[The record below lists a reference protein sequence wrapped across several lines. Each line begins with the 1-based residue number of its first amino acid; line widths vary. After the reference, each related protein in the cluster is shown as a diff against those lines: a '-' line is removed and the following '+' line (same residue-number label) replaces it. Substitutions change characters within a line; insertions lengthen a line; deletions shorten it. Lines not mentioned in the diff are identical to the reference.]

1 MVTGKSVP
9 AVEVKTVSHL
19 VPFVTGID
27 DRTTSFQLALN
38 KLVPFIVLSGI
49 IYVARIGRT
58 CLRETVIVSEISRYV
73 LCYGS

>member
-9 AVEVKTVSHL
+9 TVEVEAVAY
-19 VPFVTGID
+19 VVAFVTGINYA
-27 DRTTSFQLALN
+27 TASFQLALN
-38 KLVPFIVLSGI
+38 KLVPLIVLSGI

-58 CLRETVIVSEISRYV
+58 RLRETVIVSEISRYV